1 MSHRSGIEVSEEIK
15 NEMGRARKGELRVLQ
30 VLFFEVKYTTK
41 SSSQIVI
48 ENESLKAGACLGP
61 KKTWQEDFDVQLAP
75 LTESNP
81 CFYAFYRLDS
91 KSSLGYEFI
100 LFSFISETAAVRD
113 KMIYASTLSTV
124 KVFK

>member
-1 MSHRSGIEVSEEIK
+1 M
-15 NEMGRARKGELRVLQ
+15 
-30 VLFFEVKYTTK
+30 
-41 SSSQIVI
+41 I
-48 ENESLKAGACLGP
+48 ENECLKAGACLKP
-61 KKTWQEDFDVQLAP
+61 KKTWQEDFDSQLAP

-100 LFSFISETAAVRD
+100 LFSYISENAPVRD

-124 KVFK
+124 KVFPTSQRIIKDSF